1 MYNALQYTYSST
13 QLRHLALVSNHPK
26 CEALGLLT
34 AGGGIQELCRECQRA
49 VLHDITVLS
58 ENRVYFTASI
68 LKVQWLVHTLHE
80 IVTPVNL

>member
-1 MYNALQYTYSST
+1 MPYNIHTVL
-13 QLRHLALVSNHPK
+13 LRHLALVSNHPK